1 MESTVSYIETR
12 DLVKVYQLGD
22 VEVQAL
28 RGLSLKIDQGEII
41 SIIGPSGSGKTT
53 LLNILGGLTHAT
65 AGKSFV
71 AGNDISSSSPAQLGS
86 LRQKTVGHIFQTLN
100 LIPTLTA
107 YENVELPMLAIGAPK
122 DARKE
127 RVTDLLKTVGLGLRM
142 NHKPDELS
150 GGEKQ
155 RVAIAAA
162 LANDPPILI
171 ADEPTGDL
179 DTETGAKI
187 VDFLMS
193 VNKDMR
199 KTVLIVTHDPQIARQ
214 TDRIYRIMD
223 GRIISVQTPSEAE
236 EATVELRIQMYRDRL
251 DETNQ
256 DIIQLQKVYEEKR
269 VTAGTFAERWT
280 NLHLTKEFLERELN
294 RMGL

>member
-1 MESTVSYIETR
+1 MDSMTSYIETR

-53 LLNILGGLTHAT
+53 LLNILGGLTYAT

-71 AGNDISSSSPAQLGS
+71 AGNDISGSSPAQLGS

-193 VNKDMR
+193 VNKDMG

-223 GRIISVQTPSEAE
+223 GRIIIRRLFNSRRCMRRNVSRQEP
-236 EATVELRIQMYRDRL
+236 LQRDGP
-251 DETNQ
+251 
-256 DIIQLQKVYEEKR
+256 IFI
-269 VTAGTFAERWT
+269 
-280 NLHLTKEFLERELN
+280 
-294 RMGL
+294 